1 MVTRKPSARSRQM
14 ANPYLT
20 TDSPDELEPPNR
32 IAYEIMSERRDLLP
46 SVERIMNA
54 GLSGPATT
62 DALTMFRTSL
72 QAPGDPN
79 RDPSVAIAHAAAD
92 HSEAPVPAES

>member
-1 MVTRKPSARSRQM
+1 MVTRKPSRSKQ
-14 ANPYLT
+14 APNPYLT

-54 GLSGPATT
+54 GLSAPATI

-79 RDPSVAIAHAAAD
+79 RDPSVAIARAAAD
-92 HSEAPVPAES
+92 HSEAPVPVET